1 MSEISLQTAQRLA
14 TLLSGA
20 MKGMTFYPA
29 RHPAIMQPLQEIMDA
44 AEKVLRS
51 QPEIRLGVI
60 DGVFFIEDQLFFT
73 PTTSIEELAGRLME
87 KELSGIIIRR
97 GVKLHDLTLFVSL
110 LGRNNLNAAQMEKE
124 MVEQGV
130 TGISLKIVADEGSE
144 KTEEGDRESGAL
156 QTYSQAL
163 AAIRD
168 VFKDVEGGRIP
179 SSEKVVAVV
188 QNLAA
193 MAIRDPAILMSLSMI
208 KDYDNYTFNHSVN
221 VGVISM
227 ALGAFLGYEGKE
239 IEALGM
245 AGFLHDIG
253 KTRVDKSIL
262 NKPGKLTAAEFEEM
276 KKHTESGT
284 DIINKMEGISPQV
297 AQAVLAHHLGY
308 NRQGYPEWAREMP
321 VSPMS
326 EIVAVADC
334 YDAVTTLRIYQR
346 PLNPRAALDEIRG
359 LSGRYLNGKLVDK
372 FVEMMG
378 NYPVGTLVRLDN
390 NEIAVVFRLNRENRD
405 APIVKVLLDA
415 AGRRLENP
423 RVQGLALQ
431 GGSCYAGIVDVVDPS
446 LKNIDVASYLNS

>member
-1 MSEISLQTAQRLA
+1 MSEISLQTAQRLV

-60 DGVFFIEDQLFFT
+60 DGVFFIEDHLFFT

-87 KELSGIIIRR
+87 KEFSGIIIRR

-110 LGRNNLNAAQMEKE
+110 LGRNNLNAAQIEKE

-168 VFKDVEGGRIP
+168 VFKDIESGRIP
-179 SSEKVVAVV
+179 SSEKIVAVV
-188 QNLAA
+188 QNMAA

-227 ALGAFLGYEGKE
+227 ALGAFLGHEGKE
-239 IEALGM
+239 IEGVGM

-262 NKPGKLTAAEFEEM
+262 NKPGKLSATEFEEM

-284 DIINKMEGISPQV
+284 DIINKMTGISPQV
-297 AQAVLAHHLGY
+297 AQAVLGHHLGF

-321 VSPMS
+321 LSPMS

-334 YDAVTTLRIYQR
+334 YDAVTTLRVYRR
-346 PLNPRAALDEIRG
+346 PLNPKAALDEIRK
-359 LSGRYLNGKLVDK
+359 LSGSYLNGNLVDK

-390 NEIAVVFRLNRENRD
+390 NEIAVVFRPNRENSD
-405 APIVKVLLDA
+405 APIVKVVLDA
-415 AGRRLENP
+415 AGRRLGDP
-423 RVQGLALQ
+423 RVQGLELQ
-431 GGSCYAGIVDVVDPS
+431 GGSCYASIVDVVDPS

>member
-1 MSEISLQTAQRLA
+1 MSEISLQIAQRLA

-29 RHPAIMQPLQEIMDA
+29 RHPAIMQPLQEIMDIT
-44 AEKVLRS
+44 EKVLRS
-51 QPEIRLGVI
+51 QLEIRLGVT

-73 PTTSIEELAGRLME
+73 PTTSIEELAGRLTE
-87 KELSGIIIRR
+87 KELSGIIISR
-97 GVKLHDLTLFVSL
+97 GVKLQDLTLFVSL

-130 TGISLKIVADEGSE
+130 AGIGLKIAADEESG
-144 KTEEGDRESGAL
+144 KTDEGGGESGAL

-163 AAIRD
+163 AVIRD

-227 ALGAFLGYEGKE
+227 ALGAYLGYEDKE

-284 DIINKMEGISPQV
+284 DIIKKMEGISPQV

-321 VSPMS
+321 LSPMS

-359 LSGRYLNGKLVDK
+359 LSGRYLNGKLVDR

-390 NEIAVVFRLNRENRD
+390 NEIAVVFRPNRENSD

-431 GGSCYAGIVDVVDPS
+431 GGSCYASIVDVVDPS
-446 LKNIDVASYLNS
+446 LKNIDVASYLN